1 MEGLDLLEKLGR
13 VKAPPDFEKNVLARL
28 SQAKKKRG
36 RQKAV
41 YRFALAG
48 STALLVAFVL
58 FNVFTVDRKGDMT
71 RAGNAGLEVPFSDPI
86 REAGLPGFIP
96 VLETVDYSAEVRNAS
111 YEPRTVYILEQ
122 VSEGD
127 PSGIKY

>member
-28 SQAKKKRG
+28 SQAKTKRG

-41 YRFALAG
+41 YRLAFAG
-48 STALLVAFVL
+48 SAALLVAFVL
-58 FNVFTVDRKGDMT
+58 FNVFTMNREGGVT
-71 RAGNAGLEVPFSDPI
+71 RAENAGLEVPFSDPV
-86 REAGLPGFIP
+86 REAGTSSFIP